1 MIVSLRVAAIVMA
14 AVVST
19 SVMAQSTGTLPPQP
33 PPDGVAPSPPP
44 PATGQFSSNELIDA
58 GNHFFGSGVFWQGPS
73 VGFDAGADG
82 ARTMMLVYNLPQVGA
97 IFDRFGGINGSAYF
111 IGGFGMTA
119 LTANNIVVVPNP
131 LGYRSATRSQS
142 RLPEVHR
149 QSYVEPVLITATRRR
164 LGSRTQFRPVSA
176 QASPEIVANVVMSA
190 LGARCRT
197 RPILR
202 ERALA
207 AALVPLSFLLLA
219 APPTYAKAREEKLIP
234 PLPIPH
240 VARTDGAHPRAAA
253 FSRPLPQ
260 SRPAPTASAHAAP
273 AATPVLNKN
282 APVPIND

>member
-1 MIVSLRVAAIVMA
+1 LYADLLHWRLRHD
-14 AVVST
+14 
-19 SVMAQSTGTLPPQP
+19 GTYREQ
-33 PPDGVAPSPPP
+33 
-44 PATGQFSSNELIDA
+44 
-58 GNHFFGSGVFWQGPS
+58 HRRGS
-73 VGFDAGADG
+73 
-82 ARTMMLVYNLPQVGA
+82 
-97 IFDRFGGINGSAYF
+97 
-111 IGGFGMTA
+111 
-119 LTANNIVVVPNP
+119 NP

-164 LGSRTQFRPVSA
+164 LGSRTQFGPVSA
-176 QASPEIVANVVMSA
+176 QASPEILANVVMSA

-197 RPILR
+197 RAILR

-240 VARTDGAHPRAAA
+240 VARTAGAHPRAAA

-273 AATPVLNKN
+273 VATPVLNKN